1 MPSFARLRVLL
12 PAAAVPLLLAACATP
27 IPPTDVGGGPGSRP
41 GVCNPEAAR
50 WAVGRSPSAD
60 VVERARVESGSRSVR
75 VLEPGTAAT
84 MDYREDRLNI
94 DVNERGA
101 ITGLRCG

>member
-1 MPSFARLRVLL
+1 MSSFARLRVLL
-12 PAAAVPLLLAACATP
+12 PAAAMSLLLAACATP
-27 IPPTDVGGGPGSRP
+27 IPPTDVGGGPGI
-41 GVCNPEAAR
+41 CKPEAAR
-50 WAVGRSPSAD
+50 WAIGRSPSAD